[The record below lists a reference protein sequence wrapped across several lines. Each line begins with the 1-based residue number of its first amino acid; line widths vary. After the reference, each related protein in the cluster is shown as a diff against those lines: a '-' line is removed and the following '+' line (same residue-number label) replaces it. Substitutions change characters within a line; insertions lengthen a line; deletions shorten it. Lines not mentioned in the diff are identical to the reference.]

1 MPAKRFD
8 SVSCRARA
16 TARPPTPSAVR
27 IGVTAMPRELSSTRP
42 PTTRTTRRTD
52 VRKSPVTPTASAGG
66 SSAISM
72 ATKRPSTTH
81 QSSDGRRIA
90 WRTRLSPVARW
101 PVQRRKPRI
110 SAFRK
115 SSAATVTTTRA
126 TTGQKSRGH
135 KARMR
140 VHAIVGL
147 THAPRL
153 LWLDRRR
160 RLGGRGVAVGGGFL
174 LGLGLVLASQA
185 QALWQFSLSFGFLVG
200 FAAGAFYAPLTAT
213 TTRWF
218 TARRGLAVALVSA
231 GIGLGILIVAPLAR
245 ALTSA
250 WDWRVAMLVLGD
262 LAWLVIVP
270 VALLLR
276 EPATGAVA
284 SDDAEPGA
292 QRDYTTREVLAAPQF
307 WAIALTHFACCAA
320 HSGPIFHMV
329 THATDQGVAAMAAAT
344 VFGVSDLGSFVAL
357 ALVFGTAYGGVMPLY
372 ALVTREY
379 FGEKVMGSA
388 YGAVF
393 LISTLGMGV
402 GSFAGG
408 WIFDHLGSYAWLYL
422 SSFAIGTM
430 AVVLAF
436 TFRRPRLPALALTE
450 AAAAR

>member
-1 MPAKRFD
+1 M
-8 SVSCRARA
+8 
-16 TARPPTPSAVR
+16 
-27 IGVTAMPRELSSTRP
+27 
-42 PTTRTTRRTD
+42 RR
-52 VRKSPVTPTASAGG
+52 VFYGWIVVAASATIVCVALGCLFALG
-66 SSAISM
+66 VFLAPIERAMGWSRGAISTVALLNWIAM
-72 ATKRPSTTH
+72 GLGSFFWGAL
-81 QSSDGRRIA
+81 SDRI
-90 WRTRLSPVARW
+90 
-101 PVQRRKPRI
+101 
-110 SAFRK
+110 
-115 SSAATVTTTRA
+115 
-126 TTGQKSRGH
+126 
-135 KARMR
+135 
-140 VHAIVGL
+140 
-147 THAPRL
+147 
-153 LWLDRRR
+153 
-160 RLGGRGVAVGGGFL
+160 GGRGVAVGGGFL

-344 VFGVSDLGSFVAL
+344 VFGVSGLASIVGRIGGGLLADRFGAKPTLIAGLAVQAAMIFCYLFARDLGSFVAL

-393 LISTLGMGV
+393 LISTLGMGL

-408 WIFDHLGSYAWLYL
+408 VIYDRLGSYVWLFL
-422 SSFAIGTM
+422 ASFAIGTM

>member
-1 MPAKRFD
+1 M
-8 SVSCRARA
+8 
-16 TARPPTPSAVR
+16 
-27 IGVTAMPRELSSTRP
+27 
-42 PTTRTTRRTD
+42 RR
-52 VRKSPVTPTASAGG
+52 VFYGWIVVAASATIVCIGLG
-66 SSAISM
+66 SLFSLGVFLVPIERAMGWSRGAISTVALLNWM
-72 ATKRPSTTH
+72 AMGVGSFCCGAL
-81 QSSDGRRIA
+81 SDRI
-90 WRTRLSPVARW
+90 
-101 PVQRRKPRI
+101 
-110 SAFRK
+110 
-115 SSAATVTTTRA
+115 
-126 TTGQKSRGH
+126 
-135 KARMR
+135 
-140 VHAIVGL
+140 
-147 THAPRL
+147 
-153 LWLDRRR
+153 
-160 RLGGRGVAVGGGFL
+160 GGRGVAVGGGIL
-174 LGLGLVLASQA
+174 LGLGLVLSSQA
-185 QALWQFSLSFGFLVG
+185 QALWHFYASFGVLVG
-200 FAAGAFYAPLTAT
+200 FAVGAFYAPLTAT
-213 TTRWF
+213 TTKWF

-231 GIGLGILIVAPLAR
+231 GIGLGILIIAPLAR
-245 ALTSA
+245 APTSA
-250 WDWRVAMLVLGD
+250 GDWRVAMLALGD
-262 LAWLVIVP
+262 LAWLVILP

-344 VFGVSDLGSFVAL
+344 VFGVSGLASIVGRTGGGLLADRFGAKPTLIAGLAVQAAMIFGYLFARDLGSFVAL

-393 LISTLGMGV
+393 LISTLGMGL

-408 WIFDHLGSYAWLYL
+408 VIYDRLGSYVWLFL
-422 SSFAIGTM
+422 ASFAIGTM